1 MPVNDIFDQ
10 FAKLNVLIIGD
21 VMLDSYLWGK
31 VERISPEAPVPIVN
45 VQNREIRLGGAA
57 NVALNILSLGAKP
70 ILCSVVGDDADGENF
85 LALLD
90 KHGMSKDG
98 ILQVANRPTTIK
110 HRIIASSQH
119 ILRVDSETDKAI
131 KNAET
136 EALLQKIEGLIP
148 KADVIIFEDYDKGVI
163 TPELIKSVVSLANEK
178 GIPTVV
184 DPKKRNFLAY
194 EGVSLFKPNLKELKE
209 GLKIEFDKAEQSE
222 VIAASNLLQQKM
234 GIKANLITLSEFGVF
249 VSDGTENNFIP
260 AHIRNISDVSGA
272 GDTVVSVAALAMA
285 LKLPLKQVAELSNLA
300 GGIVCESVGVVPI
313 DKEMLRREAEG
324 IL

>member
-1 MPVNDIFDQ
+1 MHVNDIFDQ

-70 ILCSVVGDDADGENF
+70 ILCSVVGDDADGENL

-98 ILQVANRPTTIK
+98 ILQVPNRPTTIK

-131 KNAET
+131 KTSET
-136 EALLQKIEGLIP
+136 NNLLQKIKALIP

-163 TPELIKSVVSLANEK
+163 TPELIKSVVALANEN

-209 GLKIEFDKAEQSE
+209 GLKIEFDKAEQSD
-222 VIAASNLLQQKM
+222 VIAASKLLQEKM
-234 GIKANLITLSEFGVF
+234 GVKANLITLSEFGVF
-249 VSDGTENNFIP
+249 VSDGTLTNFIP
-260 AHIRNISDVSGA
+260 AHIRNIADVSGA

-313 DKEMLRREAEG
+313 DKVILRRES
-324 IL
+324 IHLF